1 MDVIDVK
8 PTNQLIKDTKP
19 KLVDIDFSVMQQKV
33 TVVGDNVGQ
42 PYGGLLLALV
52 QP

>member
-1 MDVIDVK
+1 MDVIDIK
-8 PTNQLIKDTKP
+8 PTNQLVEDIKP
-19 KLVDIDFSVMQQKV
+19 KLVDLDFSVMQQQISV
-33 TVVGDNVGQ
+33 NSGQ

>member
-1 MDVIDVK
+1 MDVIDIK
-8 PTNQLIKDTKP
+8 PTNQLVEDIKP
-19 KLVDIDFSVMQQKV
+19 KLVDLDFSVMQQKV
-33 TVVGDNVGQ
+33 TIAGDNVGQ

>member
-1 MDVIDVK
+1 MEVIDVK
-8 PTNQLIKDTKP
+8 PTNQLVVDTKP
-19 KLVDIDFSVMQQKV
+19 KLVDLDFSVMQEQV
-33 TVVGDNVGQ
+33 SVSSGQ